1 MLDARNVAL
10 QAGDATTGFY
20 APDPDEPL
28 PGESEGD
35 RPRWLEGYSWRGLTS
50 GSPLQALWVF
60 LAPFAL
66 ANTAAAMRPPVD
78 PASRGRY
85 VARFHAAM
93 VRVFALSLGL
103 TLVMAAYVA
112 AIDQLA
118 WQCGNNPACINE
130 HSLTK
135 FLGWTRLA
143 SPPRRIAVSLVLP
156 LAVILT
162 LWFLARRGWKARA
175 AVLAIVGKR
184 YADPKSVVD
193 HATALDHPSMWDDRE
208 PSEFLRHLHV
218 GAGFSLLSAMTAVG
232 VAYVAAG
239 SSLRWRT
246 LAGVAFALL
255 AVAVV
260 SAMVGW
266 GERMKRLRRALSVGV
281 LVASVVVFVVLVVML
296 LLDPAVQSTSGVA
309 LPGVE
314 TVIVVL
320 FLVQLVVM
328 IVVGIAAMLPWS
340 ANREHG
346 VGLAGAGSALV
357 CGLALVLGAMF
368 SAGVVLRFGDY
379 LGQSTTALASAN
391 TPGAVPIIVP
401 NALTWAALGTAFMFA
416 LYIMAALVAA
426 VVVLIVV
433 VVRSVPKIASVLRG
447 FFRRAPAP
455 DTADTERAA
464 RARQVA
470 RAVRFARLTDRIG
483 RIVLGPAL
491 VAAGVAFA
499 TTAVVVLIDTHHYK
513 PAFEAHHRA
522 WIAQHAASYGSW
534 IITGFALATLLV
546 VLRARSNARLRR
558 TVGILWDLTTFWPRH
573 AQPLGPPCYTD
584 RALPEF
590 VFRTSW
596 HAGQGHDVMISADSQ
611 GTIIA
616 ATAVLQLSEPV
627 RGQVA
632 FLTYGSPLHR
642 LYAPWFPAYFNV
654 ATFAELDKR
663 LENRWEN
670 LYRNTDPIGGR
681 IPPGPPTN
689 VEIVPVDAI
698 ANGDFVY
705 PPIRVHSDYPSEP
718 AYRRAVSDLDRQLR
732 AEQPPLH

>member
-1 MLDARNVAL
+1 
-10 QAGDATTGFY
+10 
-20 APDPDEPL
+20 
-28 PGESEGD
+28 
-35 RPRWLEGYSWRGLTS
+35 
-50 GSPLQALWVF
+50 
-60 LAPFAL
+60 
-66 ANTAAAMRPPVD
+66 
-78 PASRGRY
+78 
-85 VARFHAAM
+85 M

-103 TLVMAAYVA
+103 TLVMAAYIA

-118 WQCGNNPACINE
+118 WQCGNNPACIAN

-135 FLGWTRLA
+135 FLGWSWLA

-162 LWFLARRGWKARA
+162 LWFLARHGWKARA

-184 YADPKSVVD
+184 YADPMSVVD

-208 PSEFLRHLHV
+208 PSEYLRHLHV
-218 GAGFSLLSAMTAVG
+218 AAAFSLLSAMAAVG
-232 VAYVAAG
+232 IAYASVG
-239 SSLRWRT
+239 SSTRWRV
-246 LAGVAFALL
+246 LAGVAFGLL
-255 AVAVV
+255 GVAVV
-260 SAMVGW
+260 TAMVGW
-266 GERMKRLRRALSVGV
+266 GERLKRLRRVVSVGV
-281 LVASVVVFVVLVVML
+281 LVASVVVFVVLVGML
-296 LLDPAVQSTSGVA
+296 LLDPAVQTTSGVA
-309 LPGVE
+309 FAGVE
-314 TVIVVL
+314 TVIVML
-320 FLVQLVVM
+320 FLVQMVVM
-328 IVVGIAAMLPWS
+328 IVVGVAALLPRA
-340 ANREHG
+340 ANRAYG

-391 TPGAVPIIVP
+391 TPGPVPIIVP

-416 LYIMAALVAA
+416 LFIVAA
-426 VVVLIVV
+426 AVAAIVVLIVV
-433 VVRSVPKIASVLRG
+433 AVRSLPKIAAVLRS
-447 FFRRAPAP
+447 FVHRAPAP
-455 DTADTERAA
+455 DTAATERAA

-483 RIVLGPAL
+483 PILIGPAL
-491 VAAGVAFA
+491 VAASVALA
-499 TTAVVVLIDTHHYK
+499 TTVVVVLIDTHHYH

-522 WIAQHAASYGSW
+522 WIAEHAASYGSW
-534 IITGFALATLLV
+534 IITGFAVATLLV

-596 HAGQGHDVMISADSQ
+596 HVGQDHDVIISAHSQ
-611 GTIIA
+611 GSIIA
-616 ATAVLQLSEPV
+616 ATAVLQLSAPV
-627 RGQVA
+627 RGHVA

-642 LYAPWFPAYFNV
+642 LYAPWFPAYFND
-654 ATFAELDKR
+654 ATFAELDQR
-663 LENRWEN
+663 LSNRWQN

-705 PPIRVHSDYPSEP
+705 PPIRVHSDYPIEP
-718 AYRRAVSDLDRQLR
+718 AYRTAVSDLDRRLR
-732 AEQPPLH
+732 EGQVYDSRK